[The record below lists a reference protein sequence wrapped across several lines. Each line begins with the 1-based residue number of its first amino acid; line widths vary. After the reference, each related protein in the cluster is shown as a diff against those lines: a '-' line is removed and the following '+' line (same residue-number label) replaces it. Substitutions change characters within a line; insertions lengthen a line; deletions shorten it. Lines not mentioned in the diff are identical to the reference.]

1 MKKNVH
7 EEKRQNFERIFQ
19 ALVPNPPRP
28 VPINSEISP
37 RGTRADTRARVLH
50 IPLKCVKFYGHKVL
64 CIIYQIRKHSG
75 KITGLLYNKIYP
87 TTYPFRG

>member
-19 ALVPNPPRP
+19 ALVPNPPRR
-28 VPINSEISP
+28 VPINSENSP

-50 IPLKCVKFYGHKVL
+50 IPLK
-64 CIIYQIRKHSG
+64 
-75 KITGLLYNKIYP
+75 
-87 TTYPFRG
+87 